1 VKSERNAAAANC
13 GIAATNRKHIPIT
26 IVLKVP
32 VIFEFLL
39 ASITSPLKNAVNNKS
54 KAKGAP
60 EAQSPSGKYLWAT
73 LVDSNVKFAIHN

>member
-1 VKSERNAAAANC
+1 
-13 GIAATNRKHIPIT
+13 
-26 IVLKVP
+26 VP